1 MGASLA
7 LAVRSHYAH
16 ITGVS
21 RRAETVREALA
32 RGIVDAATTSFED
45 GVAGA
50 DMVILAT
57 PVRKIIAQIGD
68 LAGAAKAGAVIT
80 DLGSTKSRIIH
91 AMNQLPDDLRAV
103 GSHPM
108 CGKEI
113 TGLDAADAD
122 LYRGKT
128 WILTRSMRTDDDA
141 FAAVRTLAENAGAVT
156 LELDAARHD
165 LLVAFASHLPYAL
178 AVALV
183 TATEQASLNDPA
195 LWQVTASGFRD
206 TSRVAASD
214 VTMMIDILLTNAD
227 AVTGAIRDFQF
238 SLDQLTA
245 LIERRDEAG
254 LRAYLTAAAQT
265 RKTHFR

>member
-7 LAVRSHYAH
+7 LAVRGHYER
-16 ITGVS
+16 IIGVA

-32 RGIVDAATTSFED
+32 RGIVDAGTTSFEE

-57 PVRKIIAQIGD
+57 PVRTIIAQIGA
-68 LAGAAKAGAVIT
+68 LAGAARAGAIIT
-80 DLGSTKSRIIH
+80 DLGSTKSEIIR
-91 AMNQLPDDLRAV
+91 AMDQLPDALRAV

-108 CGKEI
+108 CGREV

-128 WILTRSMRTDDDA
+128 WILTRSARTDDAA
-141 FAAVRTLAENAGAVT
+141 FAAVKTLAENAGAVT
-156 LELDAARHD
+156 LELDPARHD
-165 LLVAFASHLPYAL
+165 MLVAFASHLPYAL

-183 TATEQASLNDPA
+183 TTADQAGLNDPA

-214 VTMMIDILLTNAD
+214 VTMMLDILLTNAE
-227 AVTGAIRDFQF
+227 AVAGAIRDVQF

-245 LIERRDEAG
+245 MIERRDEAG
-254 LRAYLTAAAQT
+254 LRAYLAAAAQT
-265 RKTHFR
+265 RKARF